1 MKAWRK
7 HNMIQAAKIA
17 EIKKELQYLNYSEVE
32 GEYKE
37 MMEKKLSQEQ
47 NFRIKHKEAKT
58 FFAPE
63 VPTPS
68 TILYT
73 LFLKVGLPTPPEFKE
88 AFMEQVKKYR
98 ENMNAANTQV
108 NTPTSITG

>member
-7 HNMIQAAKIA
+7 HNMIQAGKIA
-17 EIKKELQYLNYSEVE
+17 NLKIQIQDARSWGEDTTEL
-32 GEYKE
+32 
-37 MMEKKLSQEQ
+37 EKKLSQEQ
-47 NFRIKHKEAKT
+47 NFRITHKEAKT

-98 ENMNAANTQV
+98 
-108 NTPTSITG
+108 

>member
-7 HNMIQAAKIA
+7 HNMIQADKIRELEFQLSIAYQPEDIA
-17 EIKKELQYLNYSEVE
+17 EL
-32 GEYKE
+32 
-37 MMEKKLSQEQ
+37 EKKLSQEK
-47 NFRIKHKEAKT
+47 NFRITHRQAKT

-73 LFLKVGLPTPPEFKE
+73 LFLRVGLPTPPEFKE
-88 AFMEQVKKYR
+88 AFMYHVRKMQ
-98 ENMNAANTQV
+98 NDTLPAANTPISLPSQ
-108 NTPTSITG
+108 

>member
-7 HNMIQAAKIA
+7 HNMIQAGKIA
-17 EIKKELQYLNYSEVE
+17 EIKKELNESVWLTDEDRA
-32 GEYKE
+32 KL
-37 MMEKKLSQEQ
+37 EKKLSQEQ
-47 NFRIKHKEAKT
+47 NFRITHKEAKT

>member
-7 HNMIQAAKIA
+7 HNMIQAGKIA
-17 EIKKELQYLNYSEVE
+17 EIKKELSYSYLTKAD
-32 GEYKE
+32 KE

-47 NFRIKHKEAKT
+47 NFRITHKEAKT

-98 ENMNAANTQV
+98 ESMNAANTQV
-108 NTPTSITG
+108 SSSPDISG

>member
-7 HNMIQAAKIA
+7 HNMIQADKIA
-17 EIKKELQYLNYSEVE
+17 ALEEEIKYYNFSEVDTTE
-32 GEYKE
+32 L
-37 MMEKKLSQEQ
+37 EKKLSQEK
-47 NFRIKHKEAKT
+47 NFRITHRQAKT

-73 LFLKVGLPTPPEFKE
+73 LFLRVGLPTPPEFKE
-88 AFMEQVKKYR
+88 AFMEHVRKMQ
-98 ENMNAANTQV
+98 NDSITAT
-108 NTPTSITG
+108 NTPISLPSQ

>member
-1 MKAWRK
+1 
-7 HNMIQAAKIA
+7 
-17 EIKKELQYLNYSEVE
+17 
-32 GEYKE
+32 

-47 NFRIKHKEAKT
+47 NFRITHKEAKT

-73 LFLKVGLPTPPEFKE
+73 LFFRVGLPTPPEFKE

-98 ENMNAANTQV
+98 ESMNAVNTQV
-108 NTPTSITG
+108 SSSPDISG